1 MRLTMNLA
9 LHALRGLEHLQH
21 IDLARDQNVAFQ
33 SDKVPFSVCCS
44 RGHKIKKK
52 KKILLTIII
61 ARLVVVE
68 LIII

>member
-33 SDKVPFSVCCS
+33 SDKVPFSVCCPW
-44 RGHKIKKK
+44 GHKIII